1 MNKRFPRASRRAWA
15 MLVLSAL
22 VITAGLVVWKALPV
36 EKIFDKVG
44 QKAPLLANELFR
56 DVYYGLAPGTPETN
70 ETNLPAG
77 AVLMEPAV
85 QVAATGPLKQST
97 VNKRYFAD
105 PTGKIIYLTGSH
117 TWSNLQDN
125 GGSNPPPVFN
135 YTAYLN
141 FLQTYNHNFF
151 RLWVWEQARWT
162 VETDDNNYWFSPM
175 PYQRT
180 GPGTARDGSLKY
192 DLTKFNQAYF
202 DRLRSRIIAAGDRG
216 IYVSIMLF
224 DGWSIE
230 PSKGGWGSGKNPW
243 LGHPYNINNNIQ
255 GANGDPNGDNDGEES
270 HTLAVPAIT
279 SYQKA
284 YIKKVIDTVND
295 LDNVLYEITN
305 ESHSGSTAWQY
316 EMINYIHTYEA
327 SKPKQ
332 HPVGMTFQYPDG
344 SNASLEDS
352 PADWISPWIDMNNPP
367 VVSGTTTKVL
377 VPDTDHLCGVCVDNV
392 RDFTWKSFTRGYNP
406 IYMDPYD
413 AAQYGVGAVGTN
425 PNDPNYILARKNL
438 GYARAYAERMKL
450 GQTVPS
456 MTICSTGYCLVNNTT
471 GSEKYLVYIP
481 PTSGGTSTVT
491 VDLRATPGNFYVE
504 WFNPYNDQIEV
515 GSPVAG
521 GQNLRFTSPFS
532 NFEAVLYLCVEN
544 KSQPP
549 PSNDLPLKIFLPVIF
564 NSQPTNNVSCS
575 A

>member
-1 MNKRFPRASRRAWA
+1 MNQTHTIRYVSTLERSHIVNKRFPRASRRAWA

-70 ETNLPAG
+70 ETNLPVG

-192 DLTKFNQAYF
+192 DQ
-202 DRLRSRIIAAGDRG
+202 IQ
-216 IYVSIMLF
+216 
-224 DGWSIE
+224 
-230 PSKGGWGSGKNPW
+230 SG
-243 LGHPYNINNNIQ
+243 L
-255 GANGDPNGDNDGEES
+255 
-270 HTLAVPAIT
+270 L
-279 SYQKA
+279 
-284 YIKKVIDTVND
+284 
-295 LDNVLYEITN
+295 
-305 ESHSGSTAWQY
+305 
-316 EMINYIHTYEA
+316 
-327 SKPKQ
+327 
-332 HPVGMTFQYPDG
+332 
-344 SNASLEDS
+344 
-352 PADWISPWIDMNNPP
+352 
-367 VVSGTTTKVL
+367 
-377 VPDTDHLCGVCVDNV
+377 
-392 RDFTWKSFTRGYNP
+392 
-406 IYMDPYD
+406 
-413 AAQYGVGAVGTN
+413 
-425 PNDPNYILARKNL
+425 
-438 GYARAYAERMKL
+438 
-450 GQTVPS
+450 
-456 MTICSTGYCLVNNTT
+456 
-471 GSEKYLVYIP
+471 
-481 PTSGGTSTVT
+481 
-491 VDLRATPGNFYVE
+491 
-504 WFNPYNDQIEV
+504 
-515 GSPVAG
+515 
-521 GQNLRFTSPFS
+521 
-532 NFEAVLYLCVEN
+532 
-544 KSQPP
+544 
-549 PSNDLPLKIFLPVIF
+549 
-564 NSQPTNNVSCS
+564 
-575 A
+575 